1 MVLQGIDVSR
11 YQGTINWQKVKSAG
25 KQFAILKATAKNN
38 SIEDK
43 FEENCDGCRDN
54 NIPVGVY
61 RYVYAASP
69 EKARSEAEALV
80 SVLAGKKITCGV
92 WLDMEDSGLQGL
104 SSAKLEEIIKTE
116 AQILKK
122 AGFKVGI
129 YCNKNWYENI
139 LDGKSLS
146 STYPFW
152 IARYPNNDTGIYN
165 ENSSLNPKSYAVIW
179 QYSSK
184 GRVNGINGNVDL
196 DAAFSDL
203 TSLMDAGNKTT
214 GEEKADAVSES
225 EPAQSFS
232 KTYAKRYITKANLNL
247 RRGAGTDKTII
258 LTIPKG
264 NSVVCYGY
272 YTKKGNTTWLY
283 VQYGNIIGYCSLAY
297 LK

>member
-104 SSAKLEEIIKTE
+104 SSTKLEEIIKTE

-214 GEEKADAVSES
+214 GEEKGDAVSES